1 MLEHEREE
9 LLGQPVE
16 LPISAELRKTHQV
29 QRSSHVAAAGA
40 RPMGSGV
47 ELHDRRADGTEFP
60 LEIGLTSLPDHGI
73 GEDVTDT
80 DWGAVDLNAERAR
93 FMSHR
98 RSDRIDGLLAMAQS
112 QGCSE
117 EEVVEE
123 LGTLIAQQ
131 GVLERCHRFRDD
143 GAADIRAGRLNPKT
157 APDGRSSPS
166 TAGRAPTE
174 TSAPMDRISSV
185 LS

>member
-131 GVLERCHRFRDD
+131 GVLERC
-143 GAADIRAGRLNPKT
+143 LP
-157 APDGRSSPS
+157 
-166 TAGRAPTE
+166 
-174 TSAPMDRISSV
+174 ISG
-185 LS
+185 